1 MRLLTAESMR
11 RCDAAAMTA
20 YGIPGIV
27 LMENA
32 GAALTQKAVALL
44 GGVVKDKVVAIFAGC
59 GNNGGDGFVV
69 ARRLHNLGAEVR
81 VFLLGDETALQ
92 GDAAANWQTM
102 TLLDIPYQSIKEPAD
117 VNLLKVALLRTDLV
131 VDAIFG
137 TGFHGAV
144 QGVAAGVIQMINAFD
159 QLPVLAA
166 DIPSGVQADTGQVE
180 NVAVQASATVT
191 FAWGKPGLFLAPGS
205 EYAGEVEVADIALPY
220 ELLDEERRRLEYLD
234 AAFCK
239 KWLKV
244 RRQES
249 HKGDFGHVLI
259 LGGSRNMTGAPIM
272 AAKGAIAAGAGLV
285 TVAAPEEALRALRVA
300 APEAMTLP
308 LETNEEGYL
317 LAEEA
322 EKVLSFATN
331 KVIVLGMGLGRQECT
346 RQLVMDIL
354 AQTDCPVVVDADGL
368 YAMSVSERPLKP
380 RRHPLVMTP
389 HPGEMGQLL
398 EQETAWV
405 QQHRSQAVEQCART
419 YGGICLLKGNRTLI
433 ADGDLYFYI
442 NSTGNPGMATG
453 GSGDV
458 LSGVIG
464 ALLAQGLPPMAAAGV
479 GAYLHGK
486 AGDEAAQALSQ
497 LSMNA
502 LDIVGFFPAAV
513 KGIQEKE

>member
-166 DIPSGVQADTGQVE
+166 DIPSGVQADTG
-180 NVAVQASATVT
+180 
-191 FAWGKPGLFLAPGS
+191 
-205 EYAGEVEVADIALPY
+205 
-220 ELLDEERRRLEYLD
+220 
-234 AAFCK
+234 
-239 KWLKV
+239 
-244 RRQES
+244 
-249 HKGDFGHVLI
+249 
-259 LGGSRNMTGAPIM
+259 
-272 AAKGAIAAGAGLV
+272 
-285 TVAAPEEALRALRVA
+285 
-300 APEAMTLP
+300 
-308 LETNEEGYL
+308 
-317 LAEEA
+317 
-322 EKVLSFATN
+322 
-331 KVIVLGMGLGRQECT
+331 
-346 RQLVMDIL
+346 
-354 AQTDCPVVVDADGL
+354 
-368 YAMSVSERPLKP
+368 
-380 RRHPLVMTP
+380 
-389 HPGEMGQLL
+389 
-398 EQETAWV
+398 
-405 QQHRSQAVEQCART
+405 
-419 YGGICLLKGNRTLI
+419 
-433 ADGDLYFYI
+433 
-442 NSTGNPGMATG
+442 
-453 GSGDV
+453 
-458 LSGVIG
+458 
-464 ALLAQGLPPMAAAGV
+464 
-479 GAYLHGK
+479 
-486 AGDEAAQALSQ
+486 
-497 LSMNA
+497 
-502 LDIVGFFPAAV
+502 
-513 KGIQEKE
+513 